1 MAVKTINVMDV
12 KKNQT
17 VSPFKRY
24 RDIINNGLL
33 LFGIRNR
40 LARIGLDINPYYY
53 VQEEF
58 IECKKPI
65 IKGNQEEYSLRYLD
79 IDEVKLLISDRPKVF
94 FDEMVK
100 GLENGQQCIGLEHNG
115 GIAAYMFIE
124 LNNFTYNRKTFK
136 LKDNEAYLLNMWTF
150 HEYRRKN
157 LAPYLR
163 YQSYRILEKQGRNIK
178 YSITQYFNKSSI
190 KFKKKLN
197 SKHLKLYLSITL
209 FKKYH
214 WSFLISDYK

>member
-1 MAVKTINVMDV
+1 MDT
-12 KKNQT
+12 KKNQI

-24 RDIINNGLL
+24 WDIINNGLL

-40 LARIGLDINPYYY
+40 LASIGLDIDPYYY
-53 VQEEF
+53 VQEEV
-58 IECKKPI
+58 EACKEPI

-79 IDEVKLLISDRPKVF
+79 IDEVKSLISDRPKVYF
-94 FDEMVK
+94 NEMIE
-100 GLENGQQCIGLEHNG
+100 GIESGQQCIGLEHNG

-124 LNNFTYNRKTFK
+124 LNDFICKRKKFK

-150 HEYRRKN
+150 HKYRRKN

-214 WSFLISDYK
+214 WTFLIRDYK